1 MAMTCEQGLEA
12 CTHLQCGQKDVEKSS
27 YIKRQHGRVTR
38 TSESVTRLPGFR
50 SCLLPVTSFFLLC
63 GLDNNLPLP

>member
-1 MAMTCEQGLEA
+1 MMAITCEQGLEA

-50 SCLLPVTSFFLLC
+50 SCLLPL
-63 GLDNNLPLP
+63 